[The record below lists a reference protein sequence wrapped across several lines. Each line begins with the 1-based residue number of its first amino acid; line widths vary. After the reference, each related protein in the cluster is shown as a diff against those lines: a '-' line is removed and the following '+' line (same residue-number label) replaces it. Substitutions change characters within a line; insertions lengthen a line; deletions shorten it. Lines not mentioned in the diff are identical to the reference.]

1 MRFLD
6 TAIGIMLEFYMLS
19 RNSNGQ
25 EDLTK
30 MFNVAYW
37 YASFKWKSITCIGQ
51 RGSVSHANW
60 QTFDF

>member
-30 MFNVAYW
+30 MFNVLVRKLQVKIY
-37 YASFKWKSITCIGQ
+37 YM
-51 RGSVSHANW
+51 
-60 QTFDF
+60 